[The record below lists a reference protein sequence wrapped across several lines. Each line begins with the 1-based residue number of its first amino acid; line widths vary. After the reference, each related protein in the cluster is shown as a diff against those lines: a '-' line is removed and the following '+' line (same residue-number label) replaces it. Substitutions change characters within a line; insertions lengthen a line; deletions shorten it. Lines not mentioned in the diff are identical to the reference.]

1 MKLSK
6 ITLLSIGLLLL
17 VVQVKSVNPS
27 PRHSLKGISAVAIR
41 IDRLPEYMRVDGISE
56 LSIKYNIEKQLKEA
70 KIRVVEYEKWQITLG
85 GSYLNVKIVP
95 GKTYSGEKYV
105 IYTQIELMQTVTLIR
120 AQIEQNKII
129 IANTWSAGKLMNCAT
144 QSLDTCLQSSI
155 RQIVEIFVNEF
166 KKMN

>member
-6 ITLLSIGLLLL
+6 IALLSIGLLLL
-17 VVQVKSVNPS
+17 VVQVKSVNSS

-41 IDRLPEYMRVDGISE
+41 IDRLPEYMRADGISE
-56 LSIKYNIEKQLKEA
+56 LSIKENVEKQLKEA
-70 KIRVVEYEKWQITLG
+70 KIRVVEYEKWKTTLG
-85 GSYLNVKIVP
+85 GTYLNIRIVP

-105 IYTQIELMQTVTLIR
+105 IYTQIELMQSVTLIR
-120 AQIEQNKII
+120 AQVEQNKLIT
-129 IANTWSAGKLMNCAT
+129 ANTWSAGKLMNCVT

>member
-6 ITLLSIGLLLL
+6 IALLNIGLLLL
-17 VVQVKSVNPS
+17 VVQVKSVSPS

-41 IDRLPEYMRVDGISE
+41 IDGLPVYMRVDGISE
-56 LSIKYNIEKQLKEA
+56 LSIKENIEKQLKEA
-70 KIRVVEYEKWQITLG
+70 KIKVVEYEKWPTTLG

-105 IYTQIELMQTVTLIR
+105 IYTQIELMQSVTLIR
-120 AQIEQNKII
+120 AQIEQNKLIT
-129 IANTWSAGKLMNCAT
+129 ANTWSAGKLMNCAT